1 LELPAFRILGTIAN
15 GGGEGTLNSI
25 DTSLDLGKSAAVLFS
40 ALDYLKC
47 RYFLF
52 AGCEV
57 PVVPSGKTLSL
68 WAGIWIANARRGRR
82 KTRE

>member
-1 LELPAFRILGTIAN
+1 LELPAFLIPGTIAN

-25 DTSLDLGKSAAVLFS
+25 DTSLDLGKSAVVLFS
-40 ALDYLKC
+40 ALGYLKC
-47 RYFLF
+47 RYVLI

-57 PVVPSGKTLSL
+57 LVVPSGKALSV
-68 WAGIWIANARRGRR
+68 WAGIGIADARRGRR